1 VTTVASRPLSR
12 RSDVHALVA
21 DQLESVGQR
30 YTSSR
35 RTLVAVL
42 SAAGR
47 PLPIPEI
54 VGTAGLPQSSVYRN
68 LAVLE
73 AAGTV
78 RRVNGADEFVRFE
91 LDEPFTEHHHHLVCL
106 GCGLVSDFV
115 VPDPEE
121 AVLER
126 VVDTGAAAV
135 GFRPSGH
142 RLDVLGRCQA
152 CLSPGAGD
160 GPAGAG

>member
-1 VTTVASRPLSR
+1 MVAER
-12 RSDVHALVA
+12 
-21 DQLESVGQR
+21 LESAGQR

-42 SAAGR
+42 CAAGR

-54 VGTAGLPQSSVYRN
+54 VGAAGLPRSSVYRN

-73 AAGTV
+73 AADTI

-91 LDEPFTEHHHHLVCL
+91 LDEPFTAHHHHHLVCL

-115 VPDPEE
+115 VPNPEE
-121 AVLER
+121 ALLER
-126 VVDTGAAAV
+126 VLEAGAAAA

-142 RLDVLGRCQA
+142 RLDVLGRCPN
-152 CLSPGAGD
+152 CLAAED
-160 GPAGAG
+160 

>member
-1 VTTVASRPLSR
+1 VTTVADRPVDGR
-12 RSDVHALVA
+12 GDVHAMVA
-21 DQLESVGQR
+21 DRLESAGQR

-42 SAAGR
+42 YAAGR

-54 VGTAGLPQSSVYRN
+54 VGAAGLPQSSVYRN

-73 AAGTV
+73 GTGTV
-78 RRVNGADEFVRFE
+78 RRVNGVDEFVRFE
-91 LDEPFTEHHHHLVCL
+91 LDEPFTGHHHHLVCL
-106 GCGLVSDFV
+106 QCGLVADFV

-126 VVDTGAAAV
+126 VVEARAAAV

-142 RLDVLGRCQA
+142 RLDVLGRCPS
-152 CLSPGAGD
+152 CLAAG
-160 GPAGAG
+160 G

>member
-1 VTTVASRPLSR
+1 VTAVAGCRM
-12 RSDVHALVA
+12 SDASDLHAGVA
-21 DQLESVGQR
+21 DRLEAAGQR
-30 YTSSR
+30 YTTSR

-42 SAAGR
+42 RAAGR

-54 VGTAGLPQSSVYRN
+54 VTVAGLPQSSVYRN

-73 AAGTV
+73 GAGTV

-91 LDEPFTEHHHHLVCL
+91 LDEPFTAHHHHLVCL
-106 GCGLVSDFV
+106 DCGLVSDFV

-126 VVDTGAAAV
+126 VVEARAAAL
-135 GFRPSGH
+135 GFRPTGH
-142 RLDVLGRCQA
+142 RLDVLGRCPT
-152 CLSPGAGD
+152 CLAGPG
-160 GPAGAG
+160 

>member
-1 VTTVASRPLSR
+1 MKHRRVTTLASGTVDG
-12 RSDVHALVA
+12 RSDLHRMVA
-21 DQLESVGQR
+21 DRLECTGQR

-42 SAAGR
+42 CAAGR

-54 VGTAGLPQSSVYRN
+54 VGAAGLPQSSVYRN

-78 RRVNGADEFVRFE
+78 RRVNGADEYVRFE
-91 LDEPFTEHHHHLVCL
+91 LDEPLTGHHHHLVCL
-106 GCGLVSDFV
+106 ECGLVSDFV

-121 AVLER
+121 AILER
-126 VVDTGAAAV
+126 VLEAGAAAA
-135 GFRPSGH
+135 GFQASGH
-142 RLDVLGRCQA
+142 RLDVLGRCPDCTA
-152 CLSPGAGD
+152 DED
-160 GPAGAG
+160 GP

>member
-1 VTTVASRPLSR
+1 MRRPGDLHR
-12 RSDVHALVA
+12 MVA
-21 DQLESVGQR
+21 DRLEAAGQR

-42 SAAGR
+42 YAAGR

-54 VGTAGLPQSSVYRN
+54 VEAAGLPQSSVYRN

-91 LDEPFTEHHHHLVCL
+91 LDEPLTAHHHHLVCL
-106 GCGLVSDFV
+106 DCGIVSDFV
-115 VPDPEE
+115 VPDREE

-126 VVDTGAAAV
+126 VVEARATAV
-135 GFRPSGH
+135 GFHPSGH
-142 RLDVLGRCQA
+142 RLDVLGLCPD
-152 CLSPGAGD
+152 CVKEG
-160 GPAGAG
+160 